1 MSQQRWLVLRCS
13 ACNQCS
19 GHRRQGGRCPHCGT
33 TMQTDA
39 EVVKEC
45 TSSSMLHLEVAL
57 ANTPTEL
64 QDELR
69 TRLLRSASS
78 NDEPREVSPRVL
90 LRELRSLASEEGH
103 LSRIQVQTLL
113 DERDVEIPADALMEQ
128 AEVEGVVVRL
138 SDGRWMFFE

>member
-1 MSQQRWLVLRCS
+1 
-13 ACNQCS
+13 
-19 GHRRQGGRCPHCGT
+19 
-33 TMQTDA
+33 MQTDA

-57 ANTPTEL
+57 ANTPAEL

-69 TRLLRSASS
+69 TRLLRSASF
-78 NDEPREVSPRVL
+78 NDELQEVSPRSL

-103 LSRIQVQTLL
+103 ISRIQVQTLL